1 MAKRRLTQQQKNR
14 IQAIQ
19 QKRRDRLDNQAET
32 CLGKDETENPP
43 LEGRV
48 IIRHGATLGI
58 ESADGQLFQCLTR
71 QHIGHPV
78 CGDRVIWHRTGD
90 EGGVVTALQSR
101 SSVLSRPDYSGR
113 DKPLAANLTQ
123 LVVVVAPKPEPSGYL
138 LDQYLVTAL
147 LRPGNSPDKKGAIG
161 VLSRVLPRLREAFP
175 RARFRVRLD
184 AGFAAPDVLDFLDE
198 QGDVEYA
205 VAIGK
210 NSILERRARRYMG
223 RARRLSRES
232 GKTEHVYAETRYA
245 TKTWSWKRRIIIK
258 AEVTRH
264 PGRDPK
270 DNPRF
275 VITNMTQTPRWV
287 YEKFYCRRGDI
298 ENRIKELHHGLEI
311 GRTSCSRFLANQLRV
326 FLTAA
331 AYVLMQELRL
341 KAART
346 KLARAQVSTLRERLL
361 KIGAR
366 AHSSVRRIVMQLP
379 MGYPDAHAWAT
390 VARAL
395 GAVPG

>member
-138 LDQYLVTAL
+138 LDQYLVTAEIIRVKALIAINKIDL
-147 LRPGNSPDKKGAIG
+147 LQTSQAETFFHSLAHYQAIG
-161 VLSRVLPRLREAFP
+161 YDIARISAKQEHGLDELIERLRDETSILVGQSGVGKSSLINALLPQHDVETGRLSESTGFGRHTTSTATLYRLPQGGELIDSPGVRSFRLTDLSRQELEQGFPEFRPFIGQCRFHNCTHQHEPACAIRRAVEAGKISP
-175 RARFRVRLD
+175 VRLEN
-184 AGFAAPDVLDFLDE
+184 FL
-198 QGDVEYA
+198 
-205 VAIGK
+205 
-210 NSILERRARRYMG
+210 
-223 RARRLSRES
+223 RLSLTMS
-232 GKTEHVYAETRYA
+232 GKV
-245 TKTWSWKRRIIIK
+245 
-258 AEVTRH
+258 
-264 PGRDPK
+264 D
-270 DNPRF
+270 
-275 VITNMTQTPRWV
+275 
-287 YEKFYCRRGDI
+287 
-298 ENRIKELHHGLEI
+298 
-311 GRTSCSRFLANQLRV
+311 
-326 FLTAA
+326 
-331 AYVLMQELRL
+331 
-341 KAART
+341 
-346 KLARAQVSTLRERLL
+346 
-361 KIGAR
+361 
-366 AHSSVRRIVMQLP
+366 
-379 MGYPDAHAWAT
+379 
-390 VARAL
+390 
-395 GAVPG
+395 